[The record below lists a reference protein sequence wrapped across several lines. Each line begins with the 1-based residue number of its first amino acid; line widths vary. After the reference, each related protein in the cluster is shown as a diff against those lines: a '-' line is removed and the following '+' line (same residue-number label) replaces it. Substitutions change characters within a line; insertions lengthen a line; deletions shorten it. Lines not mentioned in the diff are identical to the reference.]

1 MKHLKKV
8 SKTVPSTAAIW
19 DWPRELAQQKRAW
32 LTGDQFNPTQFNPTL
47 SEIGD
52 YLNKP

>member
-32 LTGDQFNPTQFNPTL
+32 LNGDQFNPTL